1 MNKKYYVYLHKRLD
15 KNEIFYVGKGTLTG
29 KKGQHRNHSR
39 AYCKK
44 GRSSFWYNI
53 TNKTPYEVIIFDY
66 FEKEDDCLEAEI
78 NLIKQYGYI
87 KNGSGTL
94 CNLSSGG
101 ESGQSGVKQS
111 KSQINKRIAH
121 IEKPVCCY
129 DFEGNFIKEYKS
141 CSEAMRI
148 FGKSINESLR
158 NKQISAH
165 GYLWVFKGQDVSLK
179 VNKIKDKWGNLKTK
193 VYQYSKDKTTLIAT
207 FKSIKEASNTLKI
220 QYTSI
225 RENCL
230 NQRKSAGGFYF
241 SYVELTGFISQK
253 YILQHL

>member
-1 MNKKYYVYLHKRLD
+1 MNYKYYIYLHKRLD

-66 FEKEDDCLEAEI
+66 FEKENDCLNAEI
-78 NLIKQYGYI
+78 NLILQYGYI
-87 KNGSGTL
+87 KDGSGTL

-101 ESGQSGVKQS
+101 ESGQSGVKQT
-111 KSQINKRIAH
+111 KTQIEKRISY

-141 CSEAMRI
+141 CSEAIRI
-148 FGKSINESLR
+148 FGRSINQSLR

-165 GYLWVFKGQDVSLK
+165 GYLWVFKGEDVFLK
-179 VNKIKDKWGNLKTK
+179 LNKIKNKWENLKTK
-193 VYQYSKDKTTLIAT
+193 VHQYSKDKSVYINT
-207 FKSIKEASNTLKI
+207 FKSIKEASDVLKI

-230 NQRKSAGGFYF
+230 NKRNSAGGFYF
-241 SYVELTGFISQK
+241 SYTKLTLEALFHK
-253 YILQHL
+253 DTF